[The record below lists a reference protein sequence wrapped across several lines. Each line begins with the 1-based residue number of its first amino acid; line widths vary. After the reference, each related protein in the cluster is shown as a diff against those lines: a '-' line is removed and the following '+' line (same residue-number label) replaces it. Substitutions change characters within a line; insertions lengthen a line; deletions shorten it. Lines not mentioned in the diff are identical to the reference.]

1 MYAERIILETD
12 ALGHLKQQPLLPPNK
27 AVEAIF
33 LVLEDSGDQAA
44 RRPHPD
50 IVGKV
55 RILGDILDTL
65 PESNWDLPR

>member
-12 ALGHLKQQPLLPPNK
+12 ALGHLKQQPLLPPNR

-33 LVLEDSGDQAA
+33 LVLEDLGVQAT
-44 RRPHPD
+44 RQPHPN

-55 RILGDILDTL
+55 RILGDLLD
-65 PESNWDLPR
+65 S